1 MSCRRTQEID
11 LMTFLSD
18 GSGEEFAAFREHYPS
33 CDECAAEVRA
43 WTELHLLLAG
53 GRSGTEAA
61 HPAEEQLLRFEER
74 PETLP
79 AEERRAIEAHLEF
92 CRSCPDEL
100 RALRGFDF
108 ASLGASPAAKT
119 PAWRRWLETF
129 PEQARNLLWHPAFA
143 YALVLILLYP
153 IVTREWRDSTQAPRA
168 PDIPVLEEG
177 SFVEPEAR
185 KRSALSDAVE
195 RDYATPEAR
204 FEYRTAPASEPSP
217 PPRAAMEREPA
228 ALERER
234 LGALAQERSGLG
246 KPSRGFSTEEAA
258 EANRAPKES
267 LPRAGRVA
275 PAALRMAK
283 QKRADAVA
291 AQPGLASFG
300 AVETTAL
307 TLEQDGLAELY
318 GSDVREGLRLR
329 LPVSSLARE
338 GTRIEVRVLGPEGRR
353 ELRERFQLR
362 ANQTY
367 VELDLPAGW
376 VSAGLHSVELRLF
389 ETEQLEPSFESA
401 FRVR

>member
-1 MSCRRTQEID
+1 MSCPRTQEID

-18 GSGEEFAAFREHYPS
+18 ASGEEFAAFREHYPS
-33 CDECAAEVRA
+33 CNECSAEVRA

-53 GRSGTEAA
+53 GRPGTEAA

-79 AEERRAIEAHLEF
+79 ATERRAIEAHLEV
-92 CRSCPDEL
+92 CPSCPDEL

-108 ASLGASPAAKT
+108 ASLAASPAAKT

-129 PEQARNLLWHPAFA
+129 PEQARSLLWHPAFA

-153 IVTREWRDSTQAPRA
+153 IVAREWRDSIRAPRA

-185 KRSALSDAVE
+185 KRSVLSDAVE
-195 RDYATPEAR
+195 RDHAAPEAR
-204 FEYRTAPASEPSP
+204 FEYRTAPASKPSP
-217 PPRAAMEREPA
+217 PGGAAVEHQA
-228 ALERER
+228 AELERER
-234 LGALAQERSGLG
+234 LGALAQERARLS
-246 KPSRGFSTEEAA
+246 KPSRGFSTEEAT
-258 EANRAPKES
+258 EENRAPKES
-267 LPRAGRVA
+267 LPRGGRIEPA
-275 PAALRMAK
+275 PLRMAK

-300 AVETTAL
+300 AAETAVL

-318 GSDVREGLRLR
+318 GADVRGGLRLR
-329 LPVSSLARE
+329 LPVPSAAQE
-338 GTRIEVRVLGPEGRR
+338 GTRVEVRVLAPEGRR

-376 VSAGLHSVELRLF
+376 VSAGLHSVELRLL
-389 ETEQLEPSFESA
+389 ETKQLEASFESA

>member
-1 MSCRRTQEID
+1 MA
-11 LMTFLSD
+11 FLSD
-18 GSGEEFAAFREHYPS
+18 ASGEEFAAFREHYPS
-33 CDECAAEVRA
+33 CNECSAEVRA

-53 GRSGTEAA
+53 GRPGTEAA

-74 PETLP
+74 PEALP
-79 AEERRAIEAHLEF
+79 AAERRAIEAHLEV

-129 PEQARNLLWHPAFA
+129 PEQARSLLWHPAFA

-153 IVTREWRDSTQAPRA
+153 IVAREWRDSTQAPRA

-177 SFVEPEAR
+177 SFVEPEAP

-195 RDYATPEAR
+195 RDHAAPEAH
-204 FEYRTAPASEPSP
+204 FEYRTAPASKPSP
-217 PPRAAMEREPA
+217 PRGAAVERQA
-228 ALERER
+228 AELERER
-234 LGALAQERSGLG
+234 LGALAQERALVA
-246 KPSRGFSTEEAA
+246 KPSRGLSTEEAA
-258 EANRAPKES
+258 ETDLAPKES

-275 PAALRMAK
+275 PAPLRAAK

-318 GSDVREGLRLR
+318 GADVREGLRLR
-329 LPVSSLARE
+329 LPVSSLAAE
-338 GTRIEVRVLGPEGRR
+338 GARIEVRVLGPEGRR

-367 VELDLPAGW
+367 VELDLPVGW
-376 VSAGLHSVELRLF
+376 VSAGLHRVELRLLD
-389 ETEQLEPSFESA
+389 TKRQAEPSFESA